1 VNYEASQVV
10 AEQWWVE
17 SMLEYTHT
25 IYKKA
30 CYYENVDYGN
40 IYHRKKGRSV
50 GKYVVDA
57 FPNGLH
63 ADEAENTVHLP

>member
-1 VNYEASQVV
+1 
-10 AEQWWVE
+10 
-17 SMLEYTHT
+17 MLEYTHT